1 MKFILSRFGFYVL
14 AFLGAV
20 TINFFLP
27 RLMPGDPIQ
36 SFLGRLAQTGGQI
49 TPEMV
54 AALEMLYGYSTS
66 IPLIEQ
72 FLNYLHNILMGEWGT
87 STRFYQPVF
96 DVLKRGM
103 LWTSLLVGAYILI
116 SYTLTTLL
124 GIFVAWKRGTWI
136 DSVITVSSV
145 VISSIPAVVMA
156 LLLYFVFASNLGWFP
171 TGYAYDPSLDP
182 EVSWT
187 FISSVIYHLALPLIS
202 MILLGMGGVMGMR
215 SNMINQLGE
224 DFIVMGWAKGVKD
237 RKVMLQYGA
246 RNAILPMITSFAM
259 SIGGIFAGSLIIEI
273 IFNYPGLGQI
283 MFQAM
288 LARDYPLIQGYLLI
302 MTFMVLSANF
312 IADLLMFILDPRLR
326 TELEAA

>member
-1 MKFILSRFGFYVL
+1 MKFILNRFGFYVL
-14 AFLGAV
+14 AFLGAI

-27 RLMPGDPIQ
+27 RMMPGDPIQ

-54 AALEMLYGYSTS
+54 AALESLYGYSTS
-66 IPLIEQ
+66 IPLVEQ
-72 FLNYLHNILMGEWGT
+72 FFGYLRNILSGEWGT

-96 DVLKRGM
+96 EVLTRGM
-103 LWTSLLVGAYILI
+103 VWTTLLVGTYILF

-124 GIFVAWKRGTWI
+124 GIFVAWKRGSWV
-136 DSVITVSSV
+136 DSVITVGAV

-156 LLLYFVFASNLGWFP
+156 LLLYFVFASDLGWFP
-171 TGYAYDPSLDP
+171 TGYAYNPELDP
-182 EVSWT
+182 ALSLEFV
-187 FISSVIYHLALPLIS
+187 SSVMYHLALPLIS

-312 IADLLMFILDPRLR
+312 IADILMFILDPRLR
-326 TELEAA
+326 TELQA

>member
-1 MKFILSRFGFYVL
+1 MKYILSRFGFYVL

-27 RLMPGDPIQ
+27 RMMPGDPIQ
-36 SFLGRLAQTGGQI
+36 SFLGRLAQSGGQI

-66 IPLIEQ
+66 IPLYEQ
-72 FLNYLHNILMGEWGT
+72 FLSYLRSILSGEWGT

-96 DVLKRGM
+96 DVLSRGM
-103 LWTSLLVGAYILI
+103 LWTTLLVGSYILI
-116 SYTLTTLL
+116 SYTVTTLL
-124 GIFVAWKRGTWI
+124 GIFVAWKRGTWV

-156 LLLYFVFASNLGWFP
+156 LLIYFVFASDLGWFP
-171 TGYAYDPSLDP
+171 TGYAYDPALDP
-182 EVSWT
+182 EWSWT
-187 FISSVIYHLALPLIS
+187 YISSVLYHLALPLFS
-202 MILLGMGGVMGMR
+202 MVLLGMGGVMGMR

-259 SIGGIFAGSLIIEI
+259 SIGAIFAGSLIIEI
-273 IFNYPGLGQI
+273 IFNYPGLGQV

-288 LARDYPLIQGYLLI
+288 LARDYPLIQGYLLV

-326 TELEAA
+326 TELEA